1 MEWNIATADI
11 SLRLNE
17 VFVVVK
23 KDTDMQPRKF
33 DDIRFSSIHRRIM
46 LWGSGGPFLDG
57 YVLVIIG
64 VALHQLTP
72 ILKLDAQWIGL
83 LGAGTL
89 AGLFIGTSLF
99 GYISDRV
106 GRRKMFLVDIAA
118 IGLISIATMFVSTPA
133 ELLVM
138 RVLIGIVIG
147 ADYPI
152 ATSMI
157 TEFSSTRQRAFA
169 VGFIAAMWYVGATC
183 ANLVGFW
190 LYDMVDGWRWM
201 LGSAFI
207 PCLIILIGRFDLPE
221 SPRWLLRKGRVK
233 ECEQMMIKL
242 FGEPLVFDDEPQQET
257 RFLQL
262 FNKRHFPFVLF
273 VAVIWTCQVIPMF
286 AIYTFGPQIVGL
298 LGWDEG
304 KNAAL
309 GNVVISLFFML
320 GCIPAMYW
328 LNSLGRRP
336 LLIGSFAMMTGALA
350 LLGWVDHMQ
359 ISLVVIAFAVY
370 AFFSGGPGILQWLY
384 PNELFPTDIRAS
396 AVGVI
401 MSISRIGTVISTWA
415 LPLFIARYGIST
427 VMLIGAFISLVGL
440 VVSVLF
446 APETKGLTL
455 NETGKISL
463 AIKSP
468 LK

>member
-1 MEWNIATADI
+1 
-11 SLRLNE
+11 
-17 VFVVVK
+17 
-23 KDTDMQPRKF
+23 MQAKNF
-33 DDIRFSSIHRRIM
+33 DDLRFSSIHRRIM

-64 VALHQLTP
+64 VALEQLTP
-72 ILKLDAQWIGL
+72 LLKLDAQWIGL

-89 AGLFIGTSLF
+89 VGLFVGTSLF
-99 GYISDRV
+99 GYISDKV
-106 GRRKMFLVDIAA
+106 GRRKMFLIDIVA
-118 IGLISIATMFVSTPA
+118 IGLISLATMFVSSPM

-183 ANLVGFW
+183 ANLVGFL
-190 LYDMVDGWRWM
+190 LYDVEGGWRWM

-233 ECEQMMIKL
+233 ECEAMMLKL
-242 FGEPLVFDDEPQQET
+242 FGEPVVFDEEPPQQT
-257 RFLQL
+257 RFLDL
-262 FNKRHFPFVLF
+262 FNKRHFPVVMF

-298 LGWDEG
+298 LGWDQG
-304 KNAAL
+304 RNAAL

-320 GCIPAMYW
+320 GCVPAMYW

-336 LLIGSFAMMTGALA
+336 LLVGSFAMMTAALA
-350 LLGWVDHMQ
+350 VLGLVDNLG
-359 ISLVVIAFAVY
+359 IWLVVLAFAVY

-401 MSISRIGTVISTWA
+401 MSISRVGTVISTWA
-415 LPLFIARYGIST
+415 LPVFITRYGISA

-440 VVSVLF
+440 VVSIVF
-446 APETKGLTL
+446 APETKGLSLTQA
-455 NETGKISL
+455 GKLSL
-463 AIKSP
+463 ERKTAMK
-468 LK
+468 

>member
-1 MEWNIATADI
+1 MPQSRN
-11 SLRLNE
+11 
-17 VFVVVK
+17 
-23 KDTDMQPRKF
+23 F
-33 DDIRFSSIHRRIM
+33 DDIKFSSIHRRIM

-64 VALHQLTP
+64 VALEQLTP
-72 ILKLDAQWIGL
+72 LLRLDAEWIGA
-83 LGAGTL
+83 LGAATL

-99 GYISDRV
+99 GYICDKV
-106 GRRKMFLVDIAA
+106 GWRKMFLLDIIA
-118 IGLISIATMFVSTPA
+118 IGAISVATMFVSTPL

-157 TEFSSTRQRAFA
+157 TEFSNTRQRAFSI
-169 VGFIAAMWYVGATC
+169 GFIAAMWYVGATC
-183 ANLVGFW
+183 ANLVGYW
-190 LYDMVDGWRWM
+190 LYDMEGGWRWM

-221 SPRWLLRKGRVK
+221 SPRWLLRKGRIK

-242 FGEPLVFDDEPQQET
+242 FGEPVCFDDEPPQET

-262 FNKRHFPFVLF
+262 FNRRHFPFVLF
-273 VAVIWTCQVIPMF
+273 VAAIWTYQVIPMF

-298 LGWDEG
+298 LGWEQG
-304 KNAAL
+304 RSAAL

-320 GCIPAMYW
+320 GCIPAMFW
-328 LNSLGRRP
+328 LNSIGRRP
-336 LLIGSFAMMTGALA
+336 LLIGSFAMMTIALA
-350 LLGWVDHMQ
+350 LLGLVSNLG
-359 ISLVVIAFAVY
+359 IILVVVAFAVY

-401 MSISRIGTVISTWA
+401 MSLSRIGTIVSTWA
-415 LPLFIARYGIST
+415 LPIFITRYGINN
-427 VMLIGAFISLVGL
+427 VMLIGALISLVGL
-440 VVSVLF
+440 GVSVMF
-446 APETKGLTL
+446 APETRGLTL
-455 NETGKISL
+455 TQTGNMTLRGTPSDN
-463 AIKSP
+463 P
-468 LK
+468 R